1 MFCTECGNTIREGA
15 TFCPNCGTKIGETL
29 QMIDTPTI
37 KPDKKKSMGIV
48 FVTICC
54 AIYGFVLII
63 AYLVLSFMYGVAVS
77 IPSEI
82 IRELPIGVNKTL
94 QIIGIGIIVELI
106 FICGIFY
113 TTATYGIWNLKEWGR
128 ILAIVMLILSLVV
141 DCLSEVL
148 KLGIIG
154 FLFSIIIDIQKFA
167 MIFYLCIPSVKKQF
181 Q

>member
-1 MFCTECGNTIREGA
+1 
-15 TFCPNCGTKIGETL
+15 
-29 QMIDTPTI
+29 
-37 KPDKKKSMGIV
+37 MGIV

-141 DCLSEVL
+141 DCL
-148 KLGIIG
+148 
-154 FLFSIIIDIQKFA
+154 
-167 MIFYLCIPSVKKQF
+167 VKY
-181 Q
+181 